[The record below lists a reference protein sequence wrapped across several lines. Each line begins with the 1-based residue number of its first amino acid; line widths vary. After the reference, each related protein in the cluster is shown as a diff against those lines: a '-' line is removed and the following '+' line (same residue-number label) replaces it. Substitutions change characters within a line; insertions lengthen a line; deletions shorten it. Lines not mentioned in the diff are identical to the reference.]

1 MTSDQSS
8 RTWLSSAQSLA
19 TMSQSLAT
27 TFQSLATMCGLA
39 VLAMLIPGPAQAQS
53 GWLPTSWFS
62 ADSIDSQAMFPL
74 AEKDGPW
81 LVMATTFRGAG
92 ARDDARRL
100 VHELRRKHKLNAYT
114 HEKAFDSTGEEQGL
128 GLNPDGTPK
137 KMRYAKAEQVVEVA
151 VLVGDFA
158 SFDDPRGQKTLATI
172 KALHPVALS
181 GESGKSQSFADFRK
195 MIGLDRKAAKG
206 PMHMAFVTPNPL
218 LPEDYFSRQQT
229 DEFVLRMNADV
240 THSLLDC
247 PSRYSVR
254 VATFTGSGTFD
265 QKAISSGGKELPIE
279 SRLIEAAEQ
288 AHKLTVALRKQG
300 WQAWE
305 YHDRESSIV
314 CVGSLEQVRVRQ
326 ADGLVVPHPEIA
338 RIVAGLG
345 PDPAK
350 LAMGQIMPRQVAGV
364 LLDVQP
370 RPIDVPRAPAN
381 WR

>member
-1 MTSDQSS
+1 MS
-8 RTWLSSAQSLA
+8 RQRLVT
-19 TMSQSLAT
+19 
-27 TFQSLATMCGLA
+27 
-39 VLAMLIPGPAQAQS
+39 LAMLVALVTSVPGTARGQG

-62 ADSIDSQAMFPL
+62 TQSVDPGAMFPL

-81 LVMATTFRGAG
+81 LVMAATFRGAG

-100 VHELRRKHKLNAYT
+100 AHELRAKHKLQAYT
-114 HEKAFDSTGEEQGL
+114 HEKSFDYTGEERGL

-137 KMRYAKAEQVVEVA
+137 KMRYANAEQVVEVA

-158 SFDDPRGQKTLATI
+158 SFDDPRGQKMLARI
-172 KALHPVALS
+172 KSLQPVALS
-181 GESGKSQSFADFRK
+181 GESGKSRSFADFRR
-195 MIGLDRKAAKG
+195 MIGIDGKGAKG
-206 PMHMAFVTPNPL
+206 PMHTAFVTPNPL
-218 LPEDYFSRQQT
+218 LPDDYFSREQA
-229 DEFVLRMNADV
+229 DAFVLRMNADV

-247 PSRYSVR
+247 PGRYSVR

-265 QKAISSGGKELPIE
+265 QKAIASGDGEMPLE
-279 SRLIEAAEQ
+279 SRLVEAAEQ

-314 CVGSLEQVRVRQ
+314 CVGSLDQVRVQ
-326 ADGLVVPHPEIA
+326 QGDGPVGPHPEIT
-338 RIVAGLG
+338 RITAALG

-350 LAMGQIMPRQVAGV
+350 LAAGQIMPRQMAGV
-364 LLDVQP
+364 MLDVQP
-370 RPIDVPRAPAN
+370 KPIQVPRAPAN

>member
-1 MTSDQSS
+1 MARVLNIQACS
-8 RTWLSSAQSLA
+8 WPSLA
-19 TMSQSLAT
+19 RRLMT
-27 TFQSLATMCGLA
+27 TVAAILLVAL
-39 VLAMLIPGPAQAQS
+39 VPGPAWAQR

-62 ADSIDSQAMFPL
+62 AESIDPQAMFPL

-100 VHELRRKHKLNAYT
+100 VHELRNKHKLTAYT
-114 HEKAFDSTGEEQGL
+114 HEKAFDYTGEEQGL
-128 GLNPDGTPK
+128 GLNPDGTAK
-137 KMRYAKAEQVVEVA
+137 KMRYAKAEQVIEVA

-158 SFDDPRGQKTLATI
+158 SFDDPRGQKTLASI
-172 KALHPVALS
+172 KSLNPAALA
-181 GESGKSQSFADFRK
+181 GDSGKSQSFADFRK
-195 MIGLDRKAAKG
+195 MIGLDRRMAKG

-218 LPEDYFSRQQT
+218 LPEDYFTRQQT

-247 PSRYSVR
+247 PGRYSVR

-265 QKAISSGGKELPIE
+265 QQAITSGGKELPIE

-288 AHKLTVALRKQG
+288 AHSLTVALRKQG

-314 CVGSLEQVRVRQ
+314 CIGSLDQVRVRQ
-326 ADGLVVPHPEIA
+326 ADGMVAAHPEIT
-338 RIVAGLG
+338 RIVAALG

>member
-1 MTSDQSS
+1 MTDIRRVRVFSLRLSNYS
-8 RTWLSSAQSLA
+8 HPLAFFLFLALPTALSSSH
-19 TMSQSLAT
+19 
-27 TFQSLATMCGLA
+27 A
-39 VLAMLIPGPAQAQS
+39 VGQR

-62 ADSIDSQAMFPL
+62 TDSIDPQAMFPL

-81 LVMATTFRGAG
+81 LVMATTFRGTG

-100 VHELRRKHKLNAYT
+100 VHELRKKHKLTAYT
-114 HEKAFDSTGEEQGL
+114 HEKSFDYTGKEQGL

-137 KMRYAKAEQVVEVA
+137 KMRYANAQQVIEVA

-158 SFDDPRGQKTLATI
+158 SFDDVRGQKALNTI
-172 KALHPVALS
+172 KSLHPTSLS

-195 MIGLDRKAAKG
+195 MIGLDRKASRG
-206 PMHMAFVTPNPL
+206 PMQMAFVTPNPL
-218 LPEDYFSRQQT
+218 LPDDYFSRQQN
-229 DEFVLRMNADV
+229 DEFVLRMNEDV

-247 PSRYSVR
+247 PGRYSVR
-254 VATFTGSGTFD
+254 VASFTGSGTLD
-265 QKAISSGGKELPIE
+265 QNAISSRNVPIE

-288 AHKLTVALRKQG
+288 AHTLTVALRRKG

-314 CVGSLEQVRVRQ
+314 CVGSLDQLRVRQ
-326 ADGLVVPHPEIA
+326 ADGQIIPHPEIS
-338 RIVAGLG
+338 RIVSSLG

-350 LAMGQIMPRQVAGV
+350 LAIGQISPRQFGGI

-370 RPIDVPRAPAN
+370 RPVDTPRAPKN

>member
-1 MTSDQSS
+1 MVSVWSMCARVSPTAARRLAS
-8 RTWLSSAQSLA
+8 RVCLI
-19 TMSQSLAT
+19 
-27 TFQSLATMCGLA
+27 LA
-39 VLAMLIPGPAQAQS
+39 VALMAVPARSQS

-62 ADSIDSQAMFPL
+62 AESIDPQAMFPL

-100 VHELRRKHKLNAYT
+100 VHELRSKHKLVAYT
-114 HEKAFDSTGEEQGL
+114 HEKAFDYTGEEQGL

-137 KMRYAKAEQVVEVA
+137 KMRFAKAEQVIEVA

-158 SFDDPRGQKTLATI
+158 SFDDPRAQ
-172 KALHPVALS
+172 KALAAIKSLHPASLT
-181 GESGKSQSFADFRK
+181 GESGKSQSFSDFRK
-195 MIGLDRKAAKG
+195 MIGLDRKATKG

-218 LPEDYFSRQQT
+218 LPEDYFTRQQT

-247 PSRYSVR
+247 PGRYSVR
-254 VATFTGSGTFD
+254 VATFSGSGTFD

-288 AHKLTVALRKQG
+288 AHTLTVALRKQG

-314 CVGSLEQVRVRQ
+314 CVGSLDQARVRQ
-326 ADGLVVPHPEIA
+326 ADGMVVPHPEIA
-338 RIVAGLG
+338 RIAAALG

-350 LAMGQIMPRQVAGV
+350 LAMGQIMPRQFAGI

>member
-1 MTSDQSS
+1 MPRVRLGAVAAIAVAVS
-8 RTWLSSAQSLA
+8 WIPSAA
-19 TMSQSLAT
+19 H
-27 TFQSLATMCGLA
+27 
-39 VLAMLIPGPAQAQS
+39 AQQ

-62 ADSIDSQAMFPL
+62 ADAIDPQAMFPL

-100 VHELRRKHKLNAYT
+100 VHELRSKHKLKAYT
-114 HEKAFDSTGEEQGL
+114 HEKAFDYTGAEQGL

-158 SFDDPRGQKTLATI
+158 AFDDPRAQKTLGKI
-172 KALHPVALS
+172 KAMHPVALT

-195 MIGLDRKAAKG
+195 MIGLDKNAAKG
-206 PMHMAFVTPNPL
+206 PMHLAFVTPNPL
-218 LPEDYFSRQQT
+218 LPEDYFARAQA

-247 PSRYSVR
+247 PGRYTVR

-265 QKAISSGGKELPIE
+265 QKAIAGADGDLPLE
-279 SRLIEAAEQ
+279 SRLVQAAEQ
-288 AHKLTVALRKQG
+288 AHKLTLALRKQG

-314 CVGSLEQVRVRQ
+314 CVGSLDRVRVQ
-326 ADGLVVPHPEIA
+326 QGNGAVGPHPEIA
-338 RIVAGLG
+338 RIVSALG

-350 LAMGQIMPRQVAGV
+350 LAMGQIMPRQVAGIM
-364 LLDVQP
+364 LDVQP
-370 RPIDVPRAPAN
+370 KPIDVPRAPAN

>member
-1 MTSDQSS
+1 
-8 RTWLSSAQSLA
+8 
-19 TMSQSLAT
+19 
-27 TFQSLATMCGLA
+27 
-39 VLAMLIPGPAQAQS
+39 
-53 GWLPTSWFS
+53 
-62 ADSIDSQAMFPL
+62 
-74 AEKDGPW
+74 
-81 LVMATTFRGAG
+81 
-92 ARDDARRL
+92 
-100 VHELRRKHKLNAYT
+100 
-114 HEKAFDSTGEEQGL
+114 
-128 GLNPDGTPK
+128 
-137 KMRYAKAEQVVEVA
+137 

-158 SFDDPRGQKTLATI
+158 SFDDPRGQKVLATI
-172 KALHPVALS
+172 KSLHPAALS

-218 LPEDYFSRQQT
+218 LPEDYFTRQQT
-229 DEFVLRMNADV
+229 DEFVLKMNADV

-247 PSRYSVR
+247 PGRYSVR

-265 QKAISSGGKELPIE
+265 QKAISSGDNELPLE
-279 SRLIEAAEQ
+279 SRLIAAAEQ
-288 AHKLTVALRKQG
+288 AHTLTVALRKQG

-314 CVGSLEQVRVRQ
+314 CVGSLDQVRVRQ
-326 ADGLVVPHPEIA
+326 ADGMIVPHPEIA

-350 LAMGQIMPRQVAGV
+350 LAMGQIMPRQVAGI